1 MKKEIRPVGM
11 DQFECQDLIRHI
23 AERMQNPKNYA
34 PYWNLVLYRNFLNDS
49 RRRIRES
56 YLLVEFGYT
65 CCPAV
70 VVSESPGLFENA
82 GRTRFKRAS
91 SKE

>member
-1 MKKEIRPVGM
+1 MREEIRPVGM
-11 DQFECQDLIRHI
+11 DQYERQDLIRHI
-23 AERMQNPKNYA
+23 EERMENPKNHA
-34 PYWNLVLYRNFLNDS
+34 LCWNLVLCRNFLNDN

-56 YLLVEFGYT
+56 YLLVEFGYA
-65 CCPAV
+65 CCPGV
-70 VVSESPGLFENA
+70 VVSEFSGLFENV